1 MRYTAKAKVDI
12 INQYHNKIMTKDEIC
27 KQHIMSSEE
36 FDDMI
41 ANFRDK
47 GKNGLMITRR

>member
-12 INQYHNKIMTKDEIC
+12 INQYYNNIMTKDEIC
-27 KQHIMSSEE
+27 KKHIMSSEE

-41 ANFRDK
+41 ADFHDK
-47 GKNGLMITRR
+47 GKKGLMVTRR